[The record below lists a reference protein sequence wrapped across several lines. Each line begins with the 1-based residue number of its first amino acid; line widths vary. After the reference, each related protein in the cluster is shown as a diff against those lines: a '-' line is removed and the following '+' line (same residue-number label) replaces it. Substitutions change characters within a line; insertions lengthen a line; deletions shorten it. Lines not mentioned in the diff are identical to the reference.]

1 MRLAIA
7 ACRVFN
13 RELSYEISR
22 AENSADIYWLRQ
34 GLHRTPELLKSELQR
49 VIDEIDVTHENDPE
63 SYDAVILLY
72 GLCSNSIIGLS
83 SKRLPIIVPRCDD
96 CIAVFLGSQAK
107 YLEIF
112 KQNKGTYWFN
122 QGWYENGHLPG
133 EERFCKLHREY
144 TDKYGE
150 DNADYLIET
159 EKETLL
165 RYSDCACIRSPVYN
179 APGFYDFSKKAALF
193 FHWRYSEY
201 EGDNRIIRRLLS
213 GDWGTDEF
221 IVCQKG
227 ESIKSDGT
235 LIVE

>member
-1 MRLAIA
+1 MRLAVI

-13 RELSYEISR
+13 RELSYEMSL
-22 AENSADIYWLRQ
+22 AGNSADIYWLRQ
-34 GLHRTPELLKSELQR
+34 GLHRTPALLKSGLQR
-49 VIDEIDVTHENDPE
+49 VIDEIDATHENDPE

-96 CIAVFLGSQAK
+96 CIAIFLGSQAK

-112 KQNKGTYWFN
+112 KQHKGTYWFN
-122 QGWYENGHLPG
+122 QGWYENGRLPS
-133 EERFCKLHREY
+133 EEHFCKLHRKY
-144 TDKYGE
+144 TDEYGE

-165 RYSDCACIRSPVYN
+165 RYSDCVCIRSPVYN
-179 APGFYDFSKKAALF
+179 APGFYDFSKKASLF

-201 EGDNRIIRRLLS
+201 EGDNRIIRRLLD
-213 GDWGTDEF
+213 GDWNADEF
-221 IVCQKG
+221 IVCQKN
-227 ESIKSDGT
+227 ESIST
-235 LIVE
+235 EFLPA